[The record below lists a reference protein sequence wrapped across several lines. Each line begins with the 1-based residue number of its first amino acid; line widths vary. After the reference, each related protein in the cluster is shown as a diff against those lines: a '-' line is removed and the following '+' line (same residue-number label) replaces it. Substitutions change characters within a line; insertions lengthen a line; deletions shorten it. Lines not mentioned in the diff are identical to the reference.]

1 MEQPRR
7 IPPWR
12 CRDADPGPIVV
23 VILISMGVMAV
34 LAVIVL
40 FR

>member
-12 CRDADPGPIVV
+12 RRDVDPGPLVV
-23 VILISMGVMAV
+23 IILISMGVMAV